1 MDGEDTWDW
10 NAGPLSVGPSVL
22 TSCLPLEAGP
32 PRSAHLV
39 WRGGP
44 VVGVTGL
51 GSLGGRESRHS
62 AVRRH
67 TAWGQPAA
75 RGCGVRLVWP
85 QTNELPDLS
94 PPVPVAQEWS
104 ADLNRTLSRKEKKKN
119 ADGVTLMG
127 INQTGD
133 QASQNKPS
141 RWALGTSVPGKAPSP
156 LPGLE
161 CPYPGRLPKGALQG
175 TPGHLS
181 RCSAGQQPRASLGR
195 IFISLS
201 ARAAERSGEGAF
213 ATAHF
218 GPLVTE
224 RTDAGLSIAHT
235 QQCTRAGGGDWG
247 RPSRGVR
254 DLGQVCTYFPVP

>member
-1 MDGEDTWDW
+1 M
-10 NAGPLSVGPSVL
+10 
-22 TSCLPLEAGP
+22 
-32 PRSAHLV
+32 
-39 WRGGP
+39 
-44 VVGVTGL
+44 VGVTGL

-141 RWALGTSVPGKAPSP
+141 RWALGTSVPGKAKS
-156 LPGLE
+156 
-161 CPYPGRLPKGALQG
+161 
-175 TPGHLS
+175 
-181 RCSAGQQPRASLGR
+181 
-195 IFISLS
+195 S
-201 ARAAERSGEGAF
+201 ARAGMPLPRETPQRGPAGNPGASF
-213 ATAHF
+213 QMLCWAA
-218 GPLVTE
+218 
-224 RTDAGLSIAHT
+224 AKGLSWENLHFT
-235 QQCTRAGGGDWG
+235 QCQSCRKIRRRSLCHSALWAPCDGKN
-247 RPSRGVR
+247 
-254 DLGQVCTYFPVP
+254 